1 MLLPHPTPAPV
12 PRCSPFIIINK
23 LAEFNN
29 LMSDSNPYFP
39 MPPCEYGSWQ
49 NALAKGDFR
58 SVFVLAEPQKIPLHN
73 FYEFIWFLK
82 TGFPRFLRFLTGKQ
96 KFITDDKILRE
107 GYQHHTPWVRGFT
120 YKCLYLLSRY
130 VRTRQLGENTLRRP
144 EIIDNKRTY
153 KSVILDK
160 IGQLLTRGPDKKRG
174 PYTPWVSNFNGL
186 TTFLHSLHLYRQG
199 PLPGRRSGQ
208 QTSRRP
214 IIYLP
219 QSKYT
224 TNFHK

>member
-1 MLLPHPTPAPV
+1 MNKHIFFTASVFLLLPHPTPAPV

-107 GYQHHTPWVRGFT
+107 GYQHHTP
-120 YKCLYLLSRY
+120 Y

-174 PYTPWVSNFNGL
+174 PYTP
-186 TTFLHSLHLYRQG
+186 QG